1 MLYDEQRYVYRGKFA
16 ESRFEKNC
24 LAEYAE
30 VFKTVCVD
38 AGYYRFPDHRYIEGL
53 VSQVPSDFLFT
64 SRLRMKS
71 RSRNLP
77 TCRALA

>member
-1 MLYDEQRYVYRGKFA
+1 VAFDCDQIKQQLAKLAQDAVYVGTSTWKYAGWTGMLYDRARYEYRGKFA

-38 AGYYRFPDHRYIEGL
+38 VRVL
-53 VSQVPSDFLFT
+53 
-64 SRLRMKS
+64 
-71 RSRNLP
+71 
-77 TCRALA
+77 